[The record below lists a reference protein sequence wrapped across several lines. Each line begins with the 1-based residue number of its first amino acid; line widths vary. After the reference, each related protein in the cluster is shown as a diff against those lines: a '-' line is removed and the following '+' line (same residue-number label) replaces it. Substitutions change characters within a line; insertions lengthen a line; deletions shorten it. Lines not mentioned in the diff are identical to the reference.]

1 MATRYVRR
9 LVRRKRAPIRRRRF
23 ARRLPLRRAPSTE
36 YASLKE
42 TVTATV
48 VANSVNYF
56 NGFGLAD
63 LALTRAPRVAANYQ
77 YFKITMIEMKILTA
91 FDTYPGGGAV
101 RMPQVYW
108 MINKGASIPGGL
120 GFGQLLELGAKPRV
134 LNERNSSFRFK
145 PAVVLEASE
154 GGVGLNGAQPKVS
167 PWLDTNSNQGAAWA
181 PSNTAHNGCILGVL
195 PMAAG
200 DATQYQVQI
209 TYHFKFKKPLV
220 LVYEGQQ
227 VLGTPVE
234 HKPMEQPAVL
244 NG

>member
-1 MATRYVRR
+1 MVYRSSRRYKKTRPRRKMVRR
-9 LVRRKRAPIRRRRF
+9 YRRRIVR
-23 ARRLPLRRAPSTE
+23 ARRAPSTE

-42 TVTATV
+42 TVTTNV
-48 VANSVNYF
+48 LANSVNYF
-56 NGFGLAD
+56 SGFGLAD

-77 YFKITMIEMKILTA
+77 HFKITMIEMKILTA

-108 MINKGASIPGGL
+108 MINKGNSIPGGL

-154 GGVGLNGAQPKVS
+154 AGVGLNGARPVTS
-167 PWLDTNSNQGAAWA
+167 PWLITNANVGAAWA
-181 PSNTAHNGCILGVL
+181 PNDTAHSGVILGVL
-195 PMAAG
+195 PMAVG

-209 TYHFKFKKPLV
+209 TYHYKFKKPLV
-220 LVYEGQQ
+220 LVYDGQQ
-227 VLGTPVE
+227 VQGDVVV
-234 HKPMEQPAVL
+234 HKPMEAT
-244 NG
+244 G